1 MMNSAAGLVSG
12 SPLQMA
18 QQGPPDAAEPE
29 AACSGDF
36 MAILAAAAT
45 EEPEAAVP
53 DGMQSAAAL
62 ALLAGLLNA
71 GRPAEPPPPAADT
84 LDGAS
89 DILLATNFQ
98 GGDQAVPVAASNAVS
113 IAGPLGLM
121 RTFGASV
128 PRDAAVGQEQAP
140 VAATGDAPV
149 ADITLIGQAVAVA
162 AAEPGSMGERQISA
176 LLERASAH
184 AGAAGFDQQSI
195 AGPNL
200 YTNTRDAVASAA
212 GPVSSLPEAV
222 HSAVGSPRWAN
233 ELGSRLL
240 VMSVRGQ
247 QEGSLSLTPEH
258 LGPLEVRISV
268 SQDTTSIWFGAQH
281 ADTRAALTDAL
292 PRLRELFAASGLA
305 LGHAGVSHDMP
316 RQDARRSEV
325 QVVGSGDNPG
335 AAEAAPVAP
344 VGRHVRS
351 VLLDA
356 WA

>member
-1 MMNSAAGLVSG
+1 
-12 SPLQMA
+12 
-18 QQGPPDAAEPE
+18 
-29 AACSGDF
+29 
-36 MAILAAAAT
+36 
-45 EEPEAAVP
+45 
-53 DGMQSAAAL
+53 
-62 ALLAGLLNA
+62 
-71 GRPAEPPPPAADT
+71 
-84 LDGAS
+84 
-89 DILLATNFQ
+89 
-98 GGDQAVPVAASNAVS
+98 
-113 IAGPLGLM
+113 
-121 RTFGASV
+121 
-128 PRDAAVGQEQAP
+128 
-140 VAATGDAPV
+140 
-149 ADITLIGQAVAVA
+149 
-162 AAEPGSMGERQISA
+162 MGERQIGA

-200 YTNTRDAVASAA
+200 YTNTRDAVASTA

-292 PRLRELFAASGLA
+292 PRLREMFAASGLA

-335 AAEAAPVAP
+335 AAEAAPVTP
-344 VGRHVRS
+344 VGRLARS